1 MVDLVAIHLSPSTSL
16 QRASLFLALSG
27 SLAESGEPLCT
38 RRWFGCH
45 GIRWIIRWIIR
56 CTSPRFEHCKEN
68 RADRA
73 TSEVH
78 QDGLRV
84 SSLSKQTFANHI
96 EPYWT
101 ILNHVH
107 SVHSGFSLELFDL
120 VETCWNVSVL
130 WDSPLYPIGSGQSL
144 VRGKE
149 AKCFSGVGVWVVSML
164 GSVRTVGASRLLGAV
179 GLTAT
184 YNNLWNGDLKIR
196 PRILLVDS
204 VVHCA
209 CPNVNLSKQNA
220 HWKQHETTKNI
231 DIKWTRHEQYE
242 QWRSFPGS
250 LATTDNF
257 KITGLGW
264 GKCMAGLRAE
274 GEPPKC
280 KPNMRWRGNMGNTW
294 EHLNGHQTKDNQ
306 RMKQNRTRERQKTLI
321 VNFQQRSVLE

>member
-27 SLAESGEPLCT
+27 SLAESGEPLWT
-38 RRWFGCH
+38 RPHTAVIRLSWHPLDHPLHFSTIRALQGKSSWSGHLGSASRWFESLFTVKTN
-45 GIRWIIRWIIR
+45 IR
-56 CTSPRFEHCKEN
+56 K
-68 RADRA
+68 
-73 TSEVH
+73 
-78 QDGLRV
+78 
-84 SSLSKQTFANHI
+84 
-96 EPYWT
+96 PYWT